1 MGMFSMDTL
10 IVIAF
15 TFVLYMMM
23 YPGNLVTL
31 PSSHSDKTMQ
41 EMTHGMLFSFM
52 VVLLSP
58 FVLKMVSKYMV
69 KPVASAFS

>member
-15 TFVLYMMM
+15 TFVLYMIMF
-23 YPGNLVTL
+23 PGNLVTL
-31 PSSHSDKTMQ
+31 PSDNASKGVK

-58 FVLKMVSKYMV
+58 FVLKTVSRYVV
-69 KPVASAFS
+69 KPTASAFS